1 MGTWGY
7 GVFEN
12 DDASDF
18 MYDFVESDPIE
29 YMKNA
34 FGKSSSE
41 YLEVDEAHKILI
53 SAVVL
58 DIAITG
64 TEYSDFYYDEC
75 APLIEKVKGLEV
87 HALVPSALK
96 ALDRVLSDASE
107 LYELWEESDSFSD
120 WNQVIMAIRTRLSE
134 LQAK

>member
-18 MYDFVESDPIE
+18 MYDFVDSDPIE
-29 YMKNA
+29 YIKNA
-34 FGKSSSE
+34 FEKYSSD

-53 SAVVL
+53 SAAVL
-58 DIAITG
+58 DIAIKG
-64 TEYSDFYYDEC
+64 TEYSDFHYDEY

-87 HALVPSALK
+87 DVLVSPALK
-96 ALDRVLSDASE
+96 ALDRVLNDTSE
-107 LYELWEESDSFSD
+107 LYELWQESGLFSE
-120 WNQVIMAIRTRLSE
+120 WHQVIMAIRTRLSE
-134 LQAK
+134 S